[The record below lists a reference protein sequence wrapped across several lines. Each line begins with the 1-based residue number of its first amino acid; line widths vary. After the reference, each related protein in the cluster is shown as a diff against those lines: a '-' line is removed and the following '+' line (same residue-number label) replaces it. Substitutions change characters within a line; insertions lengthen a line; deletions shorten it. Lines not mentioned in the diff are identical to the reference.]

1 MASIYSQRDAGDAGA
16 AVFRALVAEHR
27 RAISGGGAPA
37 SAASASSAAA
47 AAAPLPPLPPLR
59 ARPLTVVVRK
69 RPLSEAEARAGRYD
83 VLAVEA
89 ARDDFAA
96 AAAGGAAGAA
106 RGAAGAAGAAERVY
120 VLEPRTRY
128 DLERVVER
136 HAFSFDAAFCE
147 RRATGE
153 LYARVLR
160 PLVLGLDRGAQ
171 VTAFAYG
178 QTGSGK
184 THTMGGLTAA
194 VVEDAMALVASPQG
208 RARGL
213 VLCVSFFEV
222 YCAKVLDL
230 LNGRAAL
237 ALREDGDGTV
247 QVVGLVEHAT
257 RDARVVAAL
266 LEAGLA
272 CRATGQTRV
281 NADSSRSHAVLQLLL
296 REAPPQGQGQGQH
309 VRGHGGGAAAGAG
322 AARLVGKVSLVD
334 LAGSEQACES
344 APPDAQV
351 RGEAK
356 REQQQQQ
363 Q

>member
-16 AVFRALVAEHR
+16 AVFRALVAEQR

-37 SAASASSAAA
+37 SASASPAASAS
-47 AAAPLPPLPPLR
+47 AAPLPPLPPLR

-89 ARDDFAA
+89 ARDGSA
-96 AAAGGAAGAA
+96 AAAGGAAG
-106 RGAAGAAGAAERVY
+106 GAAGAAGGAERVY

-222 YCAKVLDL
+222 YCARVLDL

-272 CRATGQTRV
+272 SRATGQTRV

-296 REAPPQGQGQGQH
+296 REAPPQGQGQGQGQH
-309 VRGHGGGAAAGAG
+309 GRGHGGGAAAGAG

-351 RGEAK
+351 RSEAR
-356 REQQQQQ
+356 REQQ
-363 Q
+363 